1 MKLHELRRLVNQ
13 TIKEERSKEIIQR
26 GRNFQLKNL
35 QESAIHRILFEEDRM
50 EEPEVI
56 MSAAGSPPV
65 TLVVMYGPPAAGKGA
80 AVGRAGEF
88 AGVDLKGNFEDYL
101 DGMKKRGEGDQAN
114 MQIQEEDKWM
124 IRTSSNLG
132 TLVFT
137 EFINR
142 LINGEEYKDIIDEYF
157 HTNESGEK
165 FPLEKVVP
173 EGFIKRLIDEMN
185 GKVDGIVQYLLGTK
199 RVQDYWMQ
207 ARGFSKKIDGAD
219 PELNDLL
226 GVDDDKKTLGIRLAS
241 QARYLDDVTKEITEL
256 FNDVE
261 RLEKGKYASI
271 YLIDQAGE
279 STTTENE
286 SRIKRLGELK
296 QQFPEGALKIIGVYV
311 DQPAKRTEWANY
323 HRASFGGRRVAQA
336 EVDRIFKS
344 APTIENGEVTTN
356 GSVIDAMLEA
366 NYDQIQVFTPPN
378 PVADDAT
385 TDNLAGQEVSIG
397 NAICEPFGTETG
409 HLDIEGCD
417 DNASGPAT
425 RVSSFKDLEEIGTD
439 ALGLEEDELPEDLSK
454 ADGNIVAS
462 ALLKQGFTGI
472 DGDMIVKYVKSIK
485 PGGYRDS
492 HKKRGLAPWA
502 PDLFSGDGMNPTQQI
517 TVKESLDLER
527 WQKLAGILK
536 D

>member
-1 MKLHELRRLVNQ
+1 MNLRQLRKLVNETVRSEQ
-13 TIKEERSKEIIQR
+13 LKETVNRGRRFQIKNLFESTIHSILKEEDTMADPAEIM
-26 GRNFQLKNL
+26 NN
-35 QESAIHRILFEEDRM
+35 
-50 EEPEVI
+50 
-56 MSAAGSPPV
+56 AGSPPV

-101 DGMKKRGEGDQAN
+101 KGMKDRGDAQSAD

-124 IRTSSNLG
+124 IRTSSSLG

-137 EFINR
+137 ELLNR
-142 LINGEEYKDIIDEYF
+142 LMNGEDYKGIIDEYF

-165 FPLEKVVP
+165 FPLEKVAP
-173 EGFIKRLIDEMN
+173 EGFIKRLIEDMN
-185 GKVDGIVQYLLGTK
+185 GQVDQIVQYLLGTK
-199 RVQDYWMQ
+199 RIQDYWTQ

-226 GVDDDKKTLGIRLAS
+226 GIDQDKKTLGIRLAS
-241 QARYLDDVTKEITEL
+241 QARYLDDVTQEIIDL

-261 RLEKGKYASI
+261 RMEKGKYASI

-279 STTTENE
+279 STTTKNE
-286 SRIKRLGELK
+286 QRIKRLGDLK
-296 QQFPEGALKIIGVYV
+296 KRFPEGALKIIGVYV

-336 EVDRIFKS
+336 EVDRIFAA
-344 APTIENGEVTTN
+344 APTIEDGEVVEN
-356 GSVIDAMLEA
+356 GPVLDAMINA
-366 NYDQIQVFTPPN
+366 GYDQVRVFTPPN
-378 PVADDAT
+378 PVEADAT
-385 TDNLAGQEVSIG
+385 TSDLQNQEVPVG
-397 NAICEPFGTETG
+397 NAICEPFGAGTG

-417 DNASGPAT
+417 DNATGPAT
-425 RVSSFKDLEEIGTD
+425 RVSSFKDLEEVGTD
-439 ALGLEEDELPEDLSK
+439 AIGEEGDELPEEMSDK
-454 ADGNIVAS
+454 DADIVAK
-462 ALLKQGFTGI
+462 ALMSNGFAGI
-472 DGDMIVKYVKSIK
+472 DGGDIKNYVKKIK

-492 HKKRGLAPWA
+492 HKKHGKAPWSS
-502 PDLFSGDGMNPTQQI
+502 DLFTGDGMNPTKQI
-517 TVKESLDLER
+517 TVKESLDLQR

>member
-1 MKLHELRRLVNQ
+1 MNLQELRKLVDS
-13 TIKEERSKEIIQR
+13 TIKEEITK
-26 GRNFQLKNL
+26 GRIREGRRYQFLNL
-35 QESAIHRILFEEDRM
+35 QESTIARILTEEDRM
-50 EEPEVI
+50 DEPAEI
-56 MSAAGSPPV
+56 MNAAGSPPV

-101 DGMKKRGEGDQAN
+101 DGMKKRGDGAQAN

-124 IRTSSNLG
+124 IRTSANLG

-137 EFINR
+137 ELVNR
-142 LINGEEYKDIIDEYF
+142 IAGGESYESIIDEYF

-173 EGFIKRLIDEMN
+173 KGFISRLMDEMN
-185 GKVDGIVQYLLGTK
+185 DNVDQIVQYLLGTK
-199 RVQDYWMQ
+199 KVQDYWTQ

-226 GVDDDKKTLGIRLAS
+226 GVDDDDKTLGIRLAS
-241 QARYLDDVTKEITEL
+241 QARYLDDVTKEITDL

-261 RLEKGKYASI
+261 RMEKGKYASI

-279 STTTENE
+279 STTTKNE
-286 SRIKRLGELK
+286 QRIKRLGELK
-296 QQFPEGALKIIGVYV
+296 SQFPEGALKIIGIYV

-344 APTIENGEVTTN
+344 APTVKDGKVTENGD
-356 GSVIDAMLEA
+356 VIDAMIA
-366 NYDQIQVFTPPN
+366 AGYDQIQVFTPPN

-385 TDNLAGQEVSIG
+385 TSDLAGQEVSIG
-397 NAICEPFGTETG
+397 NAICEPFGAETG

-417 DNASGPAT
+417 DNAAGPKT
-425 RVSSFKDLEEIGTD
+425 TVSSFKDLEEIGTD
-439 ALGLEEDELPEDLSK
+439 ALGIEEDELPADLSDS
-454 ADGNIVAS
+454 DGDIVAA
-462 ALLKQGFTGI
+462 ALVQQGFRNI
-472 DGDMIVKYVKSIK
+472 DGSHITKYITAIK

-492 HKKRGLAPWA
+492 HKKHGKAPWSS
-502 PDLFSGDGMNPTQQI
+502 DLFTGDGMSPTDQI
-517 TVKESLDLER
+517 TVKESVDLQR

>member
-1 MKLHELRRLVNQ
+1 MKLQDLKRMVER
-13 TIKEERSKEIIQR
+13 TIREERVRETINR
-26 GRNFQLKNL
+26 GRRYQFLNL
-35 QESAIHRILFEEDRM
+35 QESTITKILAEEDRM
-50 EEPEVI
+50 GEPVEI
-56 MSAAGSPPV
+56 MNAAGSPPV

-101 DGMKKRGEGDQAN
+101 DGMKKRGERGQAD

-124 IRTSSNLG
+124 IRTSANLG

-137 EFINR
+137 ELINR
-142 LINGEEYKDIIDEYF
+142 IAGGEEYEDIIGEYF

-165 FPLEKVVP
+165 FPLEKVAP
-173 EGFIKRLIDEMN
+173 KGFISRLMDEMGGN
-185 GKVDGIVQYLLGTK
+185 VDNIVQYLLGTK
-199 RVQDYWMQ
+199 RVQDYWTQ

-226 GVDDDKKTLGIRLAS
+226 GVDDDDKTLGIRLAS
-241 QARYLDDVTKEITEL
+241 QARYLDDVTKEIVDL

-261 RLEKGKYASI
+261 RMEKGKYASI

-279 STTTENE
+279 STTTKNE
-286 SRIKRLGELK
+286 QRIKRLGELK
-296 QQFPEGALKIIGVYV
+296 GQFPEGALKIIGIYV

-344 APTIENGEVTTN
+344 APTVEDGKVTKNGN
-356 GSVIDAMLEA
+356 VIDAMLA
-366 NYDQIQVFTPPN
+366 AGYDQIQVFTPPN

-385 TDNLAGQEVSIG
+385 TSDLKGQEVSIG
-397 NAICEPFGTETG
+397 NAICEPFGSETG

-417 DNASGPAT
+417 DNAAGPKT

-439 ALGLEEDELPEDLSK
+439 ALGIDEDELP
-454 ADGNIVAS
+454 ADISDSDSDIVAA
-462 ALLKQGFTGI
+462 ALVQQGFQNITGRDI
-472 DGDMIVKYVKSIK
+472 KKYVTAIK

-492 HKKRGLAPWA
+492 HKKHGKAPWSS
-502 PDLFSGDGMNPTQQI
+502 DLFTGDGMSPTKQI
-517 TVKESLDLER
+517 TVKESLDLAR